1 MPMNYESVWSW
12 GFGLAYDLNSR
23 TQLRLGYEPRETSV
37 PKDARSVQAPLGFA
51 TMYSVG
57 VGYQWDLDTVIDF
70 SLSFMQSKEQ
80 IWADPQGLDGEKELA
95 DRHPMSSNAINRNC
109 LTCSVTSPYPGLDV
123 STKLTIGAL
132 GFTFRTKF

>member
-70 SLSFMQSKEQ
+70 SLSFMQSKED
-80 IWADPQGLDGEKELA
+80 IWADHQSDSRSEEHTSELQSRPHLVCRLLLEK
-95 DRHPMSSNAINRNC
+95 
-109 LTCSVTSPYPGLDV
+109 
-123 STKLTIGAL
+123 
-132 GFTFRTKF
+132 